1 MPRSSCSRGPTS
13 TSPGADKSPPK
24 IRKPCWRASLAR
36 RNWTS
41 CRGPDASSAKYRRI
55 EEETVLH
62 VSRRRILTVLS
73 AAALAVLP
81 LEAAEAAYPEQL
93 IKVIV
98 TFPPGGSADIVIRA
112 LEPVV
117 SAELKQGLV
126 IENRAGAGGNIG
138 MAAVAQAN
146 PDGYTL
152 GVAPAGALTVNPHLN
167 SSMPF
172 DPKQLAPITLLAEIP
187 FVLVSSAGVPARTA
201 AEMIAL
207 AKEKP
212 GALSI
217 GHGGNSTAMH
227 LTAALLT
234 QKAGIS
240 MELVPYRGTAPA
252 TVDVLAGHVPFAVL
266 DIPASRQLILE
277 GKLNAI
283 GVSSARRL
291 PSLPDVPTLAE
302 SGIAGFEAVGWFGLV
317 APAGTPSEIVTRL
330 NAAFVKALGD
340 PSVVEKIR
348 TLGAEP
354 SPTSA
359 EQFARFIQSE
369 SAKWGKLISE
379 AGIKPN

>member
-1 MPRSSCSRGPTS
+1 M
-13 TSPGADKSPPK
+13 
-24 IRKPCWRASLAR
+24 
-36 RNWTS
+36 
-41 CRGPDASSAKYRRI
+41 
-55 EEETVLH
+55 LH
-62 VSRRRILTVLS
+62 VGRIGALVV
-73 AAALAVLP
+73 AALILLSSEVCN
-81 LEAAEAAYPEQL
+81 AAYPEQL

-98 TFPPGGSADIVIRA
+98 TFPPGGSADIVMRA

-117 SAELKQGLV
+117 AAELKQGFV

-138 MAAVAQAN
+138 MAAVAQAK

-152 GVAPAGALTVNPHLN
+152 GVAPAGSLTVNPHFN
-167 SSMPF
+167 QAMPF
-172 DPKQLAPITLLAEIP
+172 DPKDLVPITLLAEIP
-187 FVLVSSAGVPARTA
+187 FVLVASGNVPAHTV
-201 AEMIAL
+201 AETIAL
-207 AKEKP
+207 ARAKP

-227 LTAALLT
+227 LTAALFT
-234 QKAGIS
+234 QKADVA

-266 DIPASRQLILE
+266 DIPASKQLIVE

-283 GVSSARRL
+283 GVSSARRV

-302 SGIAGFEAVGWFGLV
+302 SGIGGFESVGWFGLV
-317 APAGTPSEIVTRL
+317 APAGTSGEIVARL

-354 SPTSA
+354 APTSP
-359 EQFARFIQSE
+359 EQFARFIRSE

>member
-1 MPRSSCSRGPTS
+1 M
-13 TSPGADKSPPK
+13 
-24 IRKPCWRASLAR
+24 
-36 RNWTS
+36 
-41 CRGPDASSAKYRRI
+41 
-55 EEETVLH
+55 
-62 VSRRRILTVLS
+62 
-73 AAALAVLP
+73 
-81 LEAAEAAYPEQL
+81 

-98 TFPPGGSADIVIRA
+98 TFPPGGSADIVMRA

-117 SAELKQGLV
+117 AAELKQGFV

-138 MAAVAQAN
+138 MAAVAQAR

-152 GVAPAGALTVNPHLN
+152 GVAPAGALTVTPHFN
-167 SSMPF
+167 QTMPF
-172 DPKQLAPITLLAEIP
+172 DPKDLAPITLLAEIP
-187 FVLVSSAGVPARTA
+187 FVLVASGNVPAHSV
-201 AEMIAL
+201 AETIAL
-207 AKEKP
+207 ARAKP

-227 LTAALLT
+227 LTAALFT
-234 QKAGIS
+234 QKAGVA

-252 TVDVLAGHVPFAVL
+252 AVDVLAGHVPFAVL
-266 DIPASRQLILE
+266 DIPASKQLILE

-291 PSLPDVPTLAE
+291 PTLPDVPTLAE
-302 SGIAGFEAVGWFGLV
+302 SGIGGFESVGWFGLV
-317 APAGTPSEIVTRL
+317 APAGTPGEIVARL

-340 PSVVEKIR
+340 PSVIEKIR

-354 SPTSA
+354 APTSP

-369 SAKWGKLISE
+369 SAKWGKLVSE